1 MCRGQQVHTCNDRDS
16 PCWEKKEKPACTSL
30 HNAHAQIPH
39 ANEVLEQACSA
50 WRWVGGR
57 VAGSRLYL
65 HPDNREELV
74 HVHQRR
80 VLRVSGFTVSWRGG
94 HGDRRQS
101 HWWLR
106 GKWPPYTPAAS
117 WTSSWA
123 ATTGHAASL
132 SYAAT
137 RGRILGGRLIS
148 GLSRSPSAC
157 EMAGFGYTDEDANGY
172 STAEDNDWQGTLKH
186 TAVATTNHMRML
198 CTTPTEGEQPV
209 ANDQLLLKWDTLKMA

>member
-1 MCRGQQVHTCNDRDS
+1 MPMHKYHMQTRYWNKHAAPGAELGGRLLVAD
-16 PCWEKKEKPACTSL
+16 CTS
-30 HNAHAQIPH
+30 AQIIERSWSMST
-39 ANEVLEQACSA
+39 NGGFSESA
-50 WRWVGGR
+50 ASLWAGG
-57 VAGSRLYL
+57 
-65 HPDNREELV
+65 
-74 HVHQRR
+74 
-80 VLRVSGFTVSWRGG
+80 GG
-94 HGDRRQS
+94 HGDRRRS

-157 EMAGFGYTDEDANGY
+157 EMAGFGYTNEDANGY
-172 STAEDNDWQGTLKH
+172 STAEDNDWQGTLRH
-186 TAVATTNHMRML
+186 TAVATTNHMCMS